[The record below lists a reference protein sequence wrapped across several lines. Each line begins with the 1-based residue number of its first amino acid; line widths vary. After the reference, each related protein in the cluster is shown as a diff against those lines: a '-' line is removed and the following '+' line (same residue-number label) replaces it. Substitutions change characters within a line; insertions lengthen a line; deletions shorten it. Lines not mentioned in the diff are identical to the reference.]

1 MRVRLEDKGFKILG
15 ARLATDDIDRGSIKI
30 GKPARTDRVWPVGET
45 QTASNVM
52 HLVDLVPSA
61 NTGYTVIST
70 KGTPFERVTD
80 DESETSSSL
89 SMAQRYE
96 LVIIAKKMTRPC
108 PRS

>member
-30 GKPARTDRVWPVGET
+30 GKPARTDRVWPVGEA
-45 QTASNVM
+45 QTAANTM
-52 HLVDLVPSA
+52 HLVDLVPA
-61 NTGYTVIST
+61 TAEYTVVST
-70 KGTPFERVTD
+70 KGSPFERVTD